1 MQFYRFAF
9 SFISRFSLTKLK
21 RSRNG
26 RDVTVAESV
35 QVITLLLTPLNVV
48 SGSVAF
54 LKATTTTSLEP
65 HIAKRV
71 SCRIKSTG
79 DPLPR
84 DGARHEHTSVRA
96 CARRAARAQLRL
108 RRRVA
113 ECVPLRLRAGICGP
127 VEVGVGCA
135 APGRPATRLPRP
147 AHACAAMWSPD
158 GRAACPHFAA
168 AAIHIHMHT
177 RTIAHTS
184 EEQS

>member
-1 MQFYRFAF
+1 MQFCRFAF

-26 RDVTVAESV
+26 RDVTVAVSV
-35 QVITLLLTPLNVV
+35 QVFTLLLFSAQFRQWKCGIP
-48 SGSVAF
+48 
-54 LKATTTTSLEP
+54 KATTTTTSEP
-65 HIAKRV
+65 HIAKRG

-113 ECVPLRLRAGICGP
+113 ECIPLRLRAGICGP

-147 AHACAAMWSPD
+147 AHAPD
-158 GRAACPHFAA
+158 DKVSFPEAGCWQLPL
-168 AAIHIHMHT
+168 
-177 RTIAHTS
+177 
-184 EEQS
+184 